1 MHAQARWSLFL
12 ASGVLI
18 FGAHGS
24 PVGARALTAGD
35 EIAAAEEASE
45 QASRTERIQRFLE
58 HLGTLRGG
66 DLSAREPLL
75 AVADELCEFHGRCD
89 TVEVASFYAGLE
101 EDELRRGLAYEIR
114 YRELFSAVNEAR
126 REGLTQA
133 DWLRVRREIL
143 GQLAALAAMSG
154 ADADH
159 APAGRALSLSAILRA
174 NSLEKRTQESA
185 LSYQH
190 ELRAGHD
197 EVSRAIEIFGDA
209 GLRSPLLEAL
219 WVQGRLFRL
228 SNRRERASTSF
239 EQCLAQASELA
250 NDTYAERALIEL
262 LRIARELGDT
272 RRRGELLE
280 ELSVLR
286 RPEECW
292 PLVREYADWMFQAE
306 RAAEAQAILLRYPP
320 TGEAELSDWHVYL
333 SDTSLRA
340 GDIETAKEQILW
352 LEEHEENE
360 SAILARAQWLLAE
373 GRPEEVVL
381 ELGGGALEIDFSA
394 RGEAIGR
401 SLLGEAHARIGDYRS
416 ASQHLG
422 RALGLAEA
430 FRDRLGA
437 SDHNVFGEWIGLHSV
452 VLAAEAETQRGNA
465 LEAARLIE
473 NFQSRSLRE
482 ARAALDGKRAGPLS
496 NDALLGWADA
506 YSLGLVTW
514 AIGPDFGMVSH
525 IAPSRSEGE
534 PAWAERMDR
543 GRGDLRNAARR
554 LREAIRDNR
563 AEEIASLSTEI
574 TEVLFPP
581 ALRERLQQLAKRAT
595 TPRLLLLVHGPT
607 ESMPI
612 ELLLAESDTLGFDAI
627 PVVMP
632 GLSDNQRERT
642 AIDFSELED
651 WTLVAG
657 APVQSLPKLPGARAE
672 VDELEQLLPHARTID
687 ASTESAE
694 VEQALEQGRPL
705 HIAAHLTWGCAC
717 SDTRL
722 APLSLQLGPNSSI
735 CAHRVAEL
743 EPASPLIVL
752 SACETATGRFV
763 DAEGLQGLTRAFLE
777 SGTRNLLVTNW
788 PVDDRAARLFALE
801 FHSALLR
808 GELPSVAAHSARR
821 AARERGAS
829 VADWAA
835 FRLTGMD

>member
-1 MHAQARWSLFL
+1 MRTKARWSRFL
-12 ASGVLI
+12 ACGVLLV
-18 FGAHGS
+18 GPYLS
-24 PVGARALTAGD
+24 SVGAEELAIGD
-35 EIAAAEEASE
+35 EVSAAEQANE
-45 QASRTERIQRFLE
+45 QAARTERIQRFLE

-75 AVADELCEFHGRCD
+75 AVARELCEFHGRCD
-89 TVEVASFYAGLE
+89 TVEVARFYAGLAQ
-101 EDELRRGLAYEIR
+101 DELQRGLAYEVR

-126 REGLTQA
+126 RQGLTQD
-133 DWLRVRREIL
+133 DWLRVRRDIL
-143 GQLAALAAMSG
+143 GQLAALAAESG

-174 NSLEKRTQESA
+174 NSLENRAQESA

-190 ELRAGHD
+190 ELRTGHD
-197 EVSRAIEIFGDA
+197 EVSRALEIFGDA

-228 SNRRERASTSF
+228 SNRRERANTSF
-239 EQCLAQASELA
+239 EQCLAQANELA

-262 LRIARELGDT
+262 LRISRELGDT
-272 RRRGELLE
+272 RRRRELLE
-280 ELSVLR
+280 ELSQLR

-333 SDTSLRA
+333 GDTSLRA
-340 GDIETAKEQILW
+340 GDVETAEEQILW

-360 SAILARAQWLLAE
+360 SAILARAQWLLAN

-416 ASQHLG
+416 ASEQLG
-422 RALGLAEA
+422 RALGLAEV

-452 VLAAEAETQRGNA
+452 VLAAEAEVQRGNA

-482 ARAALDGKRAGPLS
+482 ARASLQGKLVGPLS

-514 AIGPDFGMVSH
+514 AIGPDFGVVSH
-525 IAPSRSEGE
+525 VAPSRGQGE
-534 PAWAERMDR
+534 TAWAERIDH
-543 GRGDLRNAARR
+543 GRKDLRNAARR
-554 LREAIRDNR
+554 LREAIRDDR
-563 AEEIASLSTEI
+563 AEEIASLSAEI
-574 TEVLFPP
+574 AEVLFPP
-581 ALRERLQQLAKRAT
+581 ELRERVKKLAKRAT
-595 TPRLLLLVHGPT
+595 TPRLLVLVHGPT
-607 ESMPI
+607 ESLPI
-612 ELLLAESDTLGFDAI
+612 ELLLADSDALGFDAI

-632 GLSDNQRERT
+632 GLSDNQRART
-642 AIDFSELED
+642 TTDFSELGD
-651 WTLVAG
+651 WTLIAG
-657 APVQSLPKLPGARAE
+657 AGIQSLPDLPDARAE
-672 VDELEQLLPHARTID
+672 IEELGQLHPRATALD
-687 ASTESAE
+687 ASSESAA
-694 VEQALEQGRPL
+694 VEEALEKGRPL

-717 SDTRL
+717 TETRL
-722 APLSLQLGPNSSI
+722 APLSLQLGPDYSI
-735 CAHRVAEL
+735 CTHRIAEL
-743 EPASPLIVL
+743 EPASPLVVL
-752 SACETATGRFV
+752 SACETAAGRFV

-788 PVDDRAARLFALE
+788 PVEDEAAKTFALD
-801 FHSALLR
+801 FHRALLN
-808 GELPSVAAHSARR
+808 GALPSAAAHSARR

-835 FRLTGMD
+835 FRLTGID